1 MSMEI
6 IVNKMCE
13 VFKVSPNCLQV
24 KSEYNDYEIIL
35 NASDYTIYVS
45 LDYVS
50 ISATN
55 ATLKANP
62 QLMTQVDVIQSFLN

>member
-1 MSMEI
+1 MSIES

-13 VFKVSPNCLQV
+13 VFHVSSDCLQID
-24 KSEYNDYEIIL
+24 KNGDITL
-35 NASDYTIYVS
+35 NAKDYTVHVS
-45 LDYVS
+45 IDYVS

-62 QLMTQVDVIQSFLN
+62 QLMTQVSTIQSFLN

>member
-1 MSMEI
+1 MLIESV
-6 IVNKMCE
+6 VNKMCE
-13 VFKVSPNCLQV
+13 VFHISSNCLQID
-24 KSEYNDYEIIL
+24 KNGDITL
-35 NASDYTIYVS
+35 NAKDYTIHVS
-45 LDYVS
+45 VDYVS

>member
-1 MSMEI
+1 MSMES

-13 VFKVSPNCLQV
+13 VFHISSNCLQID
-24 KSEYNDYEIIL
+24 KDGDIIL
-35 NASDYTIYVS
+35 NAKDYTVHVS
-45 LDYVS
+45 VDYVS

-62 QLMTQVDVIQSFLN
+62 QLMTQVDVIQSLLN

>member
-1 MSMEI
+1 MSMES

-13 VFKVSPNCLQV
+13 VFHVSSNCINA
-24 KSEYNDYEIIL
+24 ENDNITL
-35 NASDYTIYVS
+35 NTKDYTIHISV
-45 LDYVS
+45 DYVS

-62 QLMTQVDVIQSFLN
+62 QLMTQVDVIQSLLN

>member
-1 MSMEI
+1 MLIES

-13 VFKVSPNCLQV
+13 VFHISSNCLQID
-24 KSEYNDYEIIL
+24 KDGDIIL
-35 NASDYTIYVS
+35 NAKDYTVHVS
-45 LDYVS
+45 VDYVS

-62 QLMTQVDVIQSFLN
+62 QLMTQVDTIQSFLN

>member
-1 MSMEI
+1 MSMES

-13 VFKVSPNCLQV
+13 VFHVSSNCINA
-24 KSEYNDYEIIL
+24 ENDNITL
-35 NASDYTIYVS
+35 NTKDYTIHISV
-45 LDYVS
+45 DYVS

-62 QLMTQVDVIQSFLN
+62 QLMTQVDTIQSFIS